1 MKYNWLFFLLFLAN
15 TLSLNAQDINHYQ
28 SIVDTTK
35 NVSLKLASLDSI
47 LSKSF
52 RKDNDIF
59 IESSLQ
65 YIVIAKEID
74 SVENAA
80 KKAMNLQYILTN
92 LKNKPRKAITIIDG
106 VLAYKYKIKDSFL
119 LGGLH
124 LKRGAANYRLDLK
137 EAIVDYTNALQNFGK
152 SDSIYVADVYLFR
165 GQANSNSG
173 NFVNAGYDYNNAY
186 LYFESLKDYQYMLFA
201 KQGNITMLSR
211 NGFFNKAKAERK
223 LLIEKLIELDLNEY
237 LATEYYN
244 QALDYQKTGD
254 DINQF
259 QSLLKAEETLKNTSE
274 ENSHGFNFIIIHS
287 KLAEYY
293 SNRYEIDKAVS
304 HLSLVDNLKS
314 KIVGD
319 LISESSY
326 YGSKAVYHKAI
337 TEYKKAIEF
346 AEKKLI
352 SAKKL
357 KHEEEVMDAHLLLS
371 SIYLEM
377 GNYKKSLQN
386 KDIYT
391 SLKDSIFNQSKTNS
405 LAYYQTL
412 YETEKKEKEL
422 VEKNTNI
429 KLLEKDNESF
439 KKLVGVSILATLLI
453 FGLILQFKNQQTL
466 KSNKIIQEK
475 FSQKLIISQ
484 EEERKRISKEL
495 HDGLGQKLLVLKNKL
510 ISTGDESSKKM
521 VDTSIDELRSIAK
534 DLHPFQLQELVITK
548 AIKHTLEQIDKNTP
562 LFISSEID
570 NIDEIFIKEQEVNIF
585 RIIQECLSNI
595 IKHANAE
602 ACKVTIKRTNKN
614 ITIKIKDNGKG
625 FDFEKK
631 YHNVKSLGL
640 KTLRERTKFLNGNMK
655 VQSKNGEGTIIKF
668 EFPII

>member
-1 MKYNWLFFLLFLAN
+1 MKYNWLFFILFF
-15 TLSLNAQDINHYQ
+15 LSALSVNAQDINYYQ
-28 SIVDTTK
+28 SIVDTTQ

-47 LSKSF
+47 LSRSF
-52 RKDNDIF
+52 RKNNDLF

-65 YIVIAKEID
+65 YIEIAKEID
-74 SVENAA
+74 SIEKAA

-92 LKNKPRKAITIIDG
+92 LKNEPRKAVTVIDG
-106 VLAYKYKIKDSFL
+106 VLAFKYKIKDSFL

-124 LKRGAANYRLDLK
+124 LKRGGANYRLDLK
-137 EAIVDYTNALQNFGK
+137 KAIVDYTNALQNFSK
-152 SDSIYVADVYLFR
+152 SDSLYAADAYLFR
-165 GQANSNSG
+165 GQANSKSG
-173 NFVNAGYDYNNAY
+173 NFVSAGEDYNNAY
-186 LYFESLKDYQYMLFA
+186 QYFEALKDYQYMLFA
-201 KQGNITMLSR
+201 KQGNITMFSM
-211 NGFFNKAKAERK
+211 NGFFDKAKTERE
-223 LLIEKLIELDLNEY
+223 LLIEKLISLNLIDY

-244 QALDYQKTGD
+244 QALDYKKMGD
-254 DINQF
+254 DKKHIQF
-259 QSLLKAEETLKNTSE
+259 LLKAEESLVNIP
-274 ENSHGFNFIIIHS
+274 ENSDHNFNFIIIHS
-287 KLAEYY
+287 QLAEYY
-293 SNRYEIDKAVS
+293 SNKYEIEKATQ
-304 HLSLVDNLKS
+304 HLNLVDNLKH
-314 KIVGD
+314 KIEGD
-319 LISESSY
+319 LISESNY
-326 YGSKAVYHKAI
+326 YGSKAVYYKAI
-337 TEYKKAIEF
+337 TEYDKALEF
-346 AEKKLI
+346 AEKKLV

-357 KHEEEVMDAHLLLS
+357 NYEEEVMNAHLLLS

-429 KLLEKDNESF
+429 KLLEKDNDSF
-439 KKLVGVSILATLLI
+439 KKLVGVSILTTLLI

-466 KSNKIIQEK
+466 KNNKVLQEK

-510 ISTGDESSKKM
+510 ISSGDESSKKM

-534 DLHPFQLQELVITK
+534 DLHPFQLQELGITK

-570 NIDEIFIKEQEVNIF
+570 NIDDIFIKDHEVNIF
-585 RIIQECLSNI
+585 RIIQESLSNI

-602 ACKVTIKRTNKN
+602 ACKVDIKKTNNN
-614 ITIKIKDNGKG
+614 ITIKIKDNGIG

-631 YHNVKSLGL
+631 YHNIKSLGL
-640 KTLRERTKFLNGNMK
+640 KTLTERTKYLNGVMK
-655 VQSKNGEGTIIKF
+655 IQTKNGGGTIIKF
-668 EFPII
+668 EFPIV